1 MREVTW
7 VHTCAVSEGAVTPGM
22 LELSYGLLLDTIIFF
37 FLRVALETAAASARP

>member
-22 LELSYGLLLDTIIFF
+22 LELSYGLLVDTIIF
-37 FLRVALETAAASARP
+37 FLRVALEIAAASARP